1 MSSLEFSLKYPMIY
15 KNCIPRIGP
24 GWSVLLDVLSAQLQA
39 RADAGGSQAQALHAR
54 EKWGRLSLRF
64 RSLDPADEAVV
75 AYVEK
80 LSVHICEV
88 CGAPGTLIQEPWH
101 RTRCDAHKEV
111 RPNWPTSAR

>member
-1 MSSLEFSLKYPMIY
+1 MSSLDFSSKYPLIY

-24 GWSVLLDVLSAQLQA
+24 GWSGLLDVLSAQLQA

-75 AYVEK
+75 VYVET
-80 LSVHICEV
+80 LSMHICEV
-88 CGAPGTLIQEPWH
+88 CGAPGALIPEPWH
-101 RTRCDAHKEV
+101 RTRCDAHAEV